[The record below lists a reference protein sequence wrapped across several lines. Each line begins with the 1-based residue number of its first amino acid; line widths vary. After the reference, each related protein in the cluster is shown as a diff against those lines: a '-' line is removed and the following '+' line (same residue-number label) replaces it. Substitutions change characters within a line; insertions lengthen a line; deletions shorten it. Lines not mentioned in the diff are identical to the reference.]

1 MDCHQAVDSE
11 CSRNKVGIIDM
22 NNPIMLSS
30 LLCKI
35 NTDGMTL
42 KDTNQ
47 KNKTKKY
54 EHFLP
59 ILCGIGLIIGS

>member
-1 MDCHQAVDSE
+1 
-11 CSRNKVGIIDM
+11 
-22 NNPIMLSS
+22 MLSS

-54 EHFLP
+54 EPFLP